1 MQTWSILQT
10 KIRLNELNYTAQNE
24 NTLHRV
30 KYTTQID
37 YQLHYTDNMCIRI
50 LICSAKLSNY
60 AVSIT
65 LIAIQF

>member
-30 KYTTQID
+30 KYTAQID
-37 YQLHYTDNMCIRI
+37 YQLHYTDNMCI
-50 LICSAKLSNY
+50 
-60 AVSIT
+60 
-65 LIAIQF
+65 